1 MRGDVKAASFLHR
14 RVFFRAAFML
24 PRINRARTHVHASET
39 RNTVCCSVE
48 SSFYS
53 TFVGF
58 FSQFFTLEL
67 QNSELNEEHGDTDR
81 HVHRTESQSAH

>member
-1 MRGDVKAASFLHR
+1 
-14 RVFFRAAFML
+14 ML

-48 SSFYS
+48 LSFYS

-81 HVHRTESQSAH
+81 HVHSLRVFTRLENGGENDALSGL